1 MSVANILNNDPLG
14 KQIDQPNLT
23 VDNLLTVKDINCSG
37 VINATTLAVDN
48 LSLYTQQ
55 TPYTGDSATLN
66 YQNAD
71 FSLGKITGLDTS
83 VPPNGT
89 YYSKIQVKPQI
100 NDTTPEMFFVGR
112 DANPDN
118 TTRQLGAFVRS
129 RKVVGAGAFT
139 SEARLG
145 LTNVEPDGIPAVTV
159 GETYAFRLP
168 PAGGSDI
175 LTLTAFDNTAPNTAP
190 NNAKDLMTITPSGAR
205 PYQSY
210 AVALGDT
217 STENPV
223 VQVQGSDGLGY
234 IYDNKYN
241 IPRAMVI
248 PQAEDATFGSG
259 FTLSTPSYLA
269 PFIATNS
276 AVLNS
281 TTGQIEFALTSAN
294 LSTAPYMLQV
304 VIDCGVAGTVLTPG
318 EAFGVRMFDNIAG
331 GQTYFGGDITI
342 QTTDMSLSPPAEAVY
357 NPTRKFV
364 FSSVV
369 WVNKEQTVPT
379 VPDPIIAMRLRGASP
394 NTSTSSLPIG
404 AIQIAFFPMMSQ

>member
-1 MSVANILNNDPLG
+1 MSVANILNNNPLG

-23 VDNLLTVKDINCSG
+23 VENQLTVNG
-37 VINATTLAVDN
+37 NAIVEGTLNVTSIVSDNITAFTNVDG
-48 LSLYTQQ
+48 
-55 TPYTGDSATLN
+55 YTGDEAFVSFANKDFTLGN
-66 YQNAD
+66 
-71 FSLGKITGLDTS
+71 ITANDTS

-89 YYSKIQVKPQI
+89 YYSKLGTHPQI
-100 NDTTPEMFFVGR
+100 NGSTPEMFFVGR

-118 TTRQLGAFVRS
+118 STRQLGAFVRS

-139 SEARLG
+139 AEARLG
-145 LTNVEPDGIPAVTV
+145 LTNVEPDGVPAVTT
-159 GETYAFRLP
+159 GETYAFRVP
-168 PAGGSDI
+168 VAGGADT
-175 LTLTAFDNTAPNTAP
+175 LTLTAFDNTAPST
-190 NNAKDLMTITPSGAR
+190 AKDLMTITPSGPR
-205 PYQSY
+205 PYASY

-217 STENPV
+217 STENPI

-241 IPRAMVI
+241 IPRAMVL

-276 AVLNS
+276 AVLDS
-281 TTGQIEFALTSAN
+281 TTGQIEFALTYQN
-294 LSTAPYMLQV
+294 LVTAPYMLQV

-342 QTTDMSLSPPAEAVY
+342 QTSDMSLSPPAEALY

-379 VPDPIIAMRLRGASP
+379 VPDPIIAMRLRGGSP
-394 NTSTSSLPIG
+394 STSTSSLPIG